1 MSLLPGLVLVRPFE
15 DVAVAF
21 RLMTRDP
28 SERPTEHLQPHAPVA
43 REAVV
48 TSEVVDPL
56 WVERLEDQVRSL
68 KGLVSLA
75 TLLAL
80 AGVGLSLYLL
90 LRDDGDRRDA
100 SRERVARLD
109 SRIDRLEGRV
119 GRASDETD
127 VSRLTDQLAGK
138 ADTESVQALSDEVQ
152 QLKASVDDASSGDDT
167 SADAVVQ
174 LDERVDALAQQVED
188 LSSQTAP

>member
-1 MSLLPGLVLVRPFE
+1 
-15 DVAVAF
+15 
-21 RLMTRDP
+21 MTRDP
-28 SERPTEHLQPHAPVA
+28 SDRPTEHLRPHDPVA

-48 TSEVVDPL
+48 TREAVDPL

-68 KGLVSLA
+68 KGLVALA

-80 AGVGLSLYLL
+80 AGIGLSLYLL
-90 LRDDGDRRDA
+90 LREDDGDRVGA

-109 SRIDRLEGRV
+109 NRVERLEARV

-127 VSRLTDQLAGK
+127 VSRLGDQLAAK
-138 ADTESVQALSDEVQ
+138 ADTQSVQALSDDVQ
-152 QLKASVDDASSGDDT
+152 QLQASVDEVSSGDAP

-188 LSSQTAP
+188 LSTQAAP

>member
-1 MSLLPGLVLVRPFE
+1 VGPFE

-28 SERPTEHLQPHAPVA
+28 NERPTEHLQPHAPVA

-48 TSEVVDPL
+48 TREVVDPL

-109 SRIDRLEGRV
+109 SRVDRLAGRV
-119 GRASDETD
+119 GSASEETD
-127 VSRLTDQLAGK
+127 VSRLGDQLAAK
-138 ADTESVQALSDEVQ
+138 ADTQSVKALSEEIQ
-152 QLKASVDDASSGDDT
+152 QLQASLEEVNSADDP

-188 LSSQTAP
+188 LSSQSAP

>member
-1 MSLLPGLVLVRPFE
+1 
-15 DVAVAF
+15 
-21 RLMTRDP
+21 MTRDP
-28 SERPTEHLQPHAPVA
+28 SDRPTEPLR
-43 REAVV
+43 REAVAA
-48 TSEVVDPL
+48 SEVVDPV
-56 WVERLEDQVRSL
+56 WAERLEDRVRFL
-68 KGLVSLA
+68 QGLAALA
-75 TLLAL
+75 TVLAL
-80 AGVGLSLYLL
+80 SGAGLSVYLL
-90 LRDDGDRRDA
+90 LADDDDRQGA

-109 SRIDRLEGRV
+109 GRIDRLEGRV

-138 ADTESVQALSDEVQ
+138 ADTESVQALSDEVK